1 MYRNS
6 PSTTITS
13 IGILNIPGMTTYRHD
28 ASKKRRDGEAGPNSK
43 NQQSYKHLKACPR
56 KSGDACLMEKSAKMR
71 AHGAR
76 RTSVNQYTPTN
87 HIINPCF
94 PAKIPLDARK

>member
-1 MYRNS
+1 
-6 PSTTITS
+6 
-13 IGILNIPGMTTYRHD
+13 
-28 ASKKRRDGEAGPNSK
+28 
-43 NQQSYKHLKACPR
+43 
-56 KSGDACLMEKSAKMR
+56 MEKSAKMK

-94 PAKIPLDARK
+94 PVKIPLDARK